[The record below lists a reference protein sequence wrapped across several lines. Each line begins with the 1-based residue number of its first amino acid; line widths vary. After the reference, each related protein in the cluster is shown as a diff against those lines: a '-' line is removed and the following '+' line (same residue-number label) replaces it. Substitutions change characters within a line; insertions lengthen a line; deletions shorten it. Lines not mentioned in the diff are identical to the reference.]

1 MVIGILAIMNSHN
14 ELLAI
19 VPARAG
25 SKGVARKNIRSLN
38 GIPLFAHT
46 VRAIRD
52 SGVATRIIISTDDE
66 IIQGWAQMHGIDFIN
81 RPAQFAT
88 AESTISEVALDI
100 VETLNWKGNVGV
112 FQPTSPR
119 RSSKSITSAYEKFLV
134 GKNDSLGSCVRNSH
148 LFWYSETGDP
158 ANGIPLF
165 SERKN
170 RQFAKQALFQETG
183 AIQFCTY
190 ASLIETKS
198 IVGINHVLFEISID
212 ESEDI
217 DTVSD
222 LRRVQEI
229 SDQGL
234 VLFRLTANKTV
245 GSGHLFHCLQ
255 LAEQLDHHKI
265 VFILKEC
272 DEFVEKLLL
281 EQGRE
286 FIIELNIENVLKN
299 FSEHRKKIIVND
311 VLDTEPNEIIVEKS
325 LGFKVL
331 NIEDLGE
338 GAELADLVV
347 NALYRQSSSSSRS
360 RTLSGPRYA
369 TLRPEFHDLPI
380 KVVSPRVSK
389 VLVTFGGTDPAKL
402 TSRVSRIMSE
412 IYPNIEITA
421 ILGIGAE
428 NILPIDGVTIRRN
441 ISNMALEMHRSD
453 IVITAAGRTVF
464 EAAATGTPVI
474 SIAQNA
480 REATHSHLD
489 IENGVLFLGV
499 GNEVSDEAIKKA
511 VKSLVEDFALRREL
525 STKIIDLVDTKG
537 VQRIAHHIETL
548 MKELH

>member
-1 MVIGILAIMNSHN
+1 MVIGILAMMNSNN

-46 VRAIRD
+46 VRAIQD

-88 AESTISEVALDI
+88 AESTISEVALHI

-119 RSSKSITSAYEKFLV
+119 RSSNSITSAYEKFLV

-190 ASLIETKS
+190 ASLVETKS

-272 DEFVEKLLL
+272 DDFVEKLLL

-286 FIIELNIENVLKN
+286 FILELNIENVLKN
-299 FSEHRKKIIVND
+299 FSEHSKKIIVND

-360 RTLSGPRYA
+360 KTLSGPRYA

-402 TSRVSRIMSE
+402 TSRISRIVSE

-428 NILPIDGVTIRRN
+428 DILPIDGVTIRRN

-489 IENGVLFLGV
+489 IENGVVFLGV
-499 GNEVSDEAIKKA
+499 GNEVSDQAIEKA
-511 VKSLVEDFALRREL
+511 IKSLVEDFALRCEL
-525 STKIIDLVDTKG
+525 SAKIIDLVDTKG